1 MIAAENNGFENFNM
15 ASMYHI
21 GFDRQGYHAT
31 IFKPSL
37 GKAKILIVWFWNIFQ
52 SISIRPGGFLSLKL
66 LKHERENSVMLW
78 SFGY

>member
-15 ASMYHI
+15 ASMYHFVI

-37 GKAKILIVWFWNIFQ
+37 GKAKILIV
-52 SISIRPGGFLSLKL
+52 
-66 LKHERENSVMLW
+66 
-78 SFGY
+78 